1 MLKDKSVVVTGSA
14 KGIGRYIAHRFAQEG
29 AKVTIA
35 DVDEARLQQTVG
47 ELGEM
52 GAEAMAVPTDVTSE
66 DAVASLMAQV
76 NERFGGID
84 VLVNDAAIV
93 PHFAWGDKPR
103 WPKVQDM
110 EVSFF
115 WDTVMGVALRGTF
128 LASKHA
134 VPYMEKGGSG
144 HIVNL
149 HGGGGLTPPGAPCLR
164 DGERLA
170 DHVHQVPRGGGAR
183 LRHLRR
189 HHLTGGGNR
198 DGGRAGRGAQ
208 SHAGA
213 GSRRVALPALRGG
226 SDGDVRPPAESLG
239 RRRAGYRAL
248 GMFDVTEV
256 ARQQLKNVVE
266 ERGLA
271 GGKLLRL
278 AVPPVWTGAGDWGI
292 VIDDRGVAD
301 VAYAH
306 ESTTVLIIEHE
317 VAEALGNSVLDYKT
331 EGVPSPR
338 FTLDIYSP

>member
-66 DAVASLMAQV
+66 DSVASLMAQV

-144 HIVNL
+144 HVVNL
-149 HGGGGLTPPGAPCLR
+149 HGGGGLTPPGALAYATAKDSLITFTKFHAEEVR
-164 DGERLA
+164 DSGICVVIISPGRRS
-170 DHVHQVPRGGGAR
+170 PRRTRRTRRATACRGRITQGRASCSARR
-183 LRHLRR
+183 LRWRC
-189 HHLTGGGNR
+189 
-198 DGGRAGRGAQ
+198 
-208 SHAGA
+208 
-213 GSRRVALPALRGG
+213 PA
-226 SDGDVRPPAESLG
+226 PAESLG

-248 GMFDVTEV
+248 SMFDVTEA

-317 VAEALGNSVLDYKT
+317 VAEALGSSVLDYKT

>member
-149 HGGGGLTPPGAPCLR
+149 HGGGGLTPPGALAYATAKDSLITFTKFHAEEVR
-164 DGERLA
+164 DSGICVVIISPGAAIATEDAPDEARNRMPGP
-170 DHVHQVPRGGGAR
+170 DH
-183 LRHLRR
+183 
-189 HHLTGGGNR
+189 
-198 DGGRAGRGAQ
+198 
-208 SHAGA
+208 A
-213 GSRRVALPALRGG
+213 GSR
-226 SDGDVRPPAESLG
+226 
-239 RRRAGYRAL
+239 
-248 GMFDVTEV
+248 F
-256 ARQQLKNVVE
+256 
-266 ERGLA
+266 
-271 GGKLLRL
+271 LLC
-278 AVPPVWTGAGDWGI
+278 
-292 VIDDRGVAD
+292 
-301 VAYAH
+301 
-306 ESTTVLIIEHE
+306 
-317 VAEALGNSVLDYKT
+317 AEASMEMSGHLLNLT
-331 EGVPSPR
+331 EDGELVIER
-338 FTLDIYSP
+338 